1 MPPRGT
7 GARVGPAGRR
17 SPCLPEHGD
26 GPTALAL
33 RTAETAGITIV
44 GIVRDDGLEVFTRA
58 DRVATPRG

>member
-1 MPPRGT
+1 LAPQV
-7 GARVGPAGRR
+7 VGLLAW
-17 SPCLPEHGD
+17 SEHGD